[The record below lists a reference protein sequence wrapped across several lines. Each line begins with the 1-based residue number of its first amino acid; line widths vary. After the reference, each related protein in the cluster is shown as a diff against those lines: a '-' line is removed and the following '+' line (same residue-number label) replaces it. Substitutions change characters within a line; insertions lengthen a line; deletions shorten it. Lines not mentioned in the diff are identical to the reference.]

1 MQYVPR
7 KSGKPPLQIDTQ
19 SSGRI
24 EKRFSDDE
32 YDQPYSENLSRSG
45 YCHRLPIGWRNH
57 LSETPQYDAS
67 GFVVDDYMTELD
79 TVLWFTNEGTEFLVG
94 STIDVKRWID
104 LDQEDRATYT
114 VDVRWFMVCCPIQ
127 PSKVTSEETSKYWEA
142 IKSNRRPE
150 PKYPRVIDYIKVQAL
165 PSIDEYATGLTMLC
179 DRLKLGLRFQ
189 PQYQVLSTM
198 CPSNDRSFDLWI
210 ASNLVSR
217 QISYEVF
224 CAAAT
229 RQLFRSLRSGSG
241 KP

>member
-67 GFVVDDYMTELD
+67 GFVVDYMTELD

-127 PSKVTSEETSKYWEA
+127 PSKVTSEETSQYWEA

>member
-57 LSETPQYDAS
+57 LSGTPPYDVS
-67 GFVVDDYMTELD
+67 GFVVDYMTELD